1 MAKTK
6 FQGYAQRK
14 GFQESDPGY
23 AALQKMQERD
33 DKVIRGLRDNLRA
46 LEQRN
51 RQSENDLQRA
61 QSEQEKNL
69 RDIFS
74 IEEDSYKN
82 QREALNQNINTT
94 RQNKAAALKRSEA
107 PGIVESL
114 SKFSETLATS
124 LLSIRDKDIKATVD
138 DEYHQVLIQG
148 TPFNVREKQAL
159 SEQIL
164 KNYGTQIEGQ
174 ADMAALRG
182 AMPRS
187 VSQIRSFNQARD
199 YGRLK
204 AYAKLAGENWGMHA
218 QTELNRLGITD
229 PEGAAVALKVIHL
242 DYLRAHNLYG
252 LSSEFLTE
260 AHDEMR
266 KGRNAI
272 LTKMTASYVKGQND
286 EFMSQR
292 LAAYRIEPS
301 EETTYD
307 LFRQK
312 YGYSN
317 GTTYSNKAEGV
328 HYLFTEVF
336 ADPRLTPDVEKA
348 LNFRTKDKDGKWGQ
362 TWGEK
367 FPQRIPEL
375 YAARAKQEAEIA
387 RDENAANAVRQHKV
401 EKETKAW
408 IDKDWDLDIK
418 NFRKVRKDIELQG
431 YNTDFMNIYE
441 ARSIQHQD
449 QAWIKSD
456 LDEAQEAGILSVF
469 HKDEVLLLT
478 NKDDRKYYLD
488 LIEDNE
494 EAARGSFQSDKL
506 SEADFKSQLKSA
518 LGEEQVLGNDSVLTL
533 NLAHQ
538 EAIKMFNQQRYS
550 LRKYSGKD
558 AGTASK
564 EAYDYVMKLILDGD
578 KIFEVVDGMT
588 DKTIKMDSPLK
599 NKTFFKSFVP
609 QSMYKR
615 GYTANLTP
623 QNDYINSV
631 KEVQQDKTVIDKKP
645 LVSENKLR
653 QEAIAY
659 ENGKGV
665 NIPAIYYDLSKADPS
680 LGTPEQLFLRQ
691 LATLEPPIKVNPK
704 GEDWR
709 AKWAS
714 DSTDPSA
721 KKLIQKIDGLDG
733 VVRTYEIIY
742 NNGASNPKY
751 MSNRTQKLI
760 IPGYNEA
767 PAPVVASNPIM
778 SQLSQVSGGMVND
791 ETFQFVEN
799 KEGKPELIPFSPE
812 ATNWLI
818 DNGADYGW
826 YFNYESG
833 NFEYTE
839 L

>member
-1 MAKTK
+1 MATK
-6 FQGYAQRK
+6 FQGYAQRS

-23 AALQKMQERD
+23 AALAKMQERD
-33 DKVIRGLRDNLRA
+33 DRVISGLRENLRA
-46 LEQRN
+46 LETRN

-61 QSEQEKNL
+61 QSQQEQNRK
-69 RDIFS
+69 DIF
-74 IEEDSYKN
+74 IEEDVFRN
-82 QREALNQNINTT
+82 QEAALNQNISTT
-94 RQNKAAALKRSEA
+94 RRNKDAVVKKALDPIGKLN
-107 PGIVESL
+107 SL
-114 SKFSETLATS
+114 AKFSETLATG
-124 LLSIRDKDIKATVD
+124 LIAVRKKDIKATVD
-138 DEYHQVLIQG
+138 DEYHKALVQG

-164 KNYGTQIEGQ
+164 NNYGTQIEGQ
-174 ADMAALRG
+174 ADMAAMRG

-187 VSQIRSFNQARD
+187 VAEIRGFNQARD

-204 AYAKLAGENWGMHA
+204 AYAKLAGENWAMHA

-252 LSSEFLTE
+252 LSTEFLTD

-272 LTKMTASYVKGQND
+272 LTEMTASHVKGQND
-286 EFMSQR
+286 QYMSQR
-292 LAAYRIEPS
+292 LSEYRGSPN
-301 EETTYD
+301 EETTYN

-312 YGYSN
+312 SGYSDGKSYN
-317 GTTYSNKAEGV
+317 NRTDGV
-328 HYLFTEVF
+328 NYLFNEVF
-336 ADPRLTPDVEKA
+336 ADPRLTPDLDKA
-348 LNFRTKDKDGKWGQ
+348 LNFRTKNEKGEWGQ
-362 TWGEK
+362 TWAEK
-367 FPQRIPEL
+367 FPHRIPEL
-375 YAARAKQEAEIA
+375 MKSRGEKEAEIA
-387 RDENAANAVRQHKV
+387 RAEQTADKVEQHKV
-401 EKETKAW
+401 EKETKDW
-408 IDKDWDLDIK
+408 IDKEWDLDIK
-418 NFRKVRKDIELQG
+418 NFRSVKKDLELQG

-441 ARSIQHQD
+441 ARSIQHQNQD
-449 QAWIKSD
+449 WIKSD
-456 LDEAQEAGILSVF
+456 LDESVENGTLSVF
-469 HKDEVLLLT
+469 HEDDVRLLT
-478 NKDDRKYYLD
+478 DKEDRKYYFD
-488 LIEDNE
+488 LIKENE
-494 EAARGSFQSDKL
+494 TAARGSFQSDKI
-506 SEADFKSQLKSA
+506 SKDDFKSQLKTA
-518 LGEEQVLGNDSVLTL
+518 LGEEQVLGNDAVLTL
-533 NLAHQ
+533 NQALHYANSQ
-538 EAIKMFNQQRYS
+538 YLQKRYS
-550 LRKYSGKD
+550 LRKYGGKD

-564 EAYDYVMKLILDGD
+564 EAYDYVMKLILDGEG
-578 KIFEVVDGMT
+578 KFEVVNGRKDT
-588 DKTIKMDSPLK
+588 SIKNDSPLK
-599 NKTFFKSFVP
+599 QATFFKEFVP

-623 QNDYINSV
+623 QNNYINSV

-665 NIPAIYYDLSKADPS
+665 DIPAIYYDLHKADPS
-680 LGTPEQLFLRQ
+680 LGTPEQIFLRQ

-709 AKWAS
+709 SKWAS
-714 DSTDPSA
+714 DSTDPSGE
-721 KKLIQKIDGLDG
+721 KLIQKIDSLDG
-733 VVRTYEIIY
+733 VARTYEIIY

-778 SQLSQVSGGMVND
+778 SKLSQVSGGMVND